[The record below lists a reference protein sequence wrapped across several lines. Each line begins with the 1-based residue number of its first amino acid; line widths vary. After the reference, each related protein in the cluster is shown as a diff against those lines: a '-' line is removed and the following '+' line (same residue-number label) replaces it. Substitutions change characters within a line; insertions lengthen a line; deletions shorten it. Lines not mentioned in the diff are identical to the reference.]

1 MSTPTE
7 QLVAAGVSIWL
18 DDLSRDRI
26 RTGNLAELIATRN
39 VSGVTTNPTIFAGA
53 LANGE
58 AYEEQVRELAARG
71 ASTDQAIFEITTD
84 DVRDAS
90 DIFAPVFDSTGGVD
104 GRVSIEVSPDL
115 AHDTDATVAQARDLA
130 ARVDRPNVLIKI
142 PATKAGLPA
151 ITEVIGAGIS
161 VNVTLI
167 FSLERYAEV
176 IDAYLAGVEK
186 AQAAGHDISTLQ
198 SVASFFVSRVDT
210 EVDKRLTA
218 IGTPEALALKSKA
231 GLANARLAYELYE
244 QKFAEERAR
253 TLLAAGATVQR
264 PLWASTGVK
273 DPALPDT
280 LDVTELVAPG
290 VVNTMPEKTLQATF
304 DHGVVTG
311 DTVTGAYDD
320 AREVF
325 AQLAAAGVDFADVT
339 QVLEDEGV
347 EKFIASWHEL
357 QATATQGL
365 GAGARDAASAP
376 SANARAARSTP
387 RGGRTS
393 SSRRPSRGWPPR
405 WWPPASPPAT
415 PRCGAPPRRTRRRG
429 GSAGCRR

>member
-18 DDLSRDRI
+18 DDLSRQRI
-26 RTGNLAELIATRN
+26 RTGNLAELIANRN

-53 LANGE
+53 LAKGE
-58 AYEEQVRELAARG
+58 AYEAQVKELARRG
-71 ASTDQAIFEITTD
+71 ATTDEAIFEITTD

-90 DIFAPVFDSTGGVD
+90 DVFLPVFEATGGVD

-115 AHDTDATVAQARDLA
+115 AHDTEGTIAQAKDLA

-176 IDAYLAGVEK
+176 IEAYLAGVEK

-210 EVDKRLTA
+210 EVDKRLAA
-218 IGTPEALALKSKA
+218 IGTDEAAALKGKA

-244 QKFAEERAR
+244 QKFATDRAKA
-253 TLLAAGATVQR
+253 LLDAGATVQR

-280 LDVTELVAPG
+280 LYVTELVARG
-290 VVNTMPEKTLQATF
+290 VVNTMPEKTLEATF
-304 DHGVVTG
+304 DHGVIAG

-325 AQLAAAGVDFADVT
+325 ARLAAVGVDFADVT

-357 QATATQGL
+357 QGTVTEALQ
-365 GAGARDAASAP
+365 AGTTDAASAP
-376 SANARAARSTP
+376 QASA
-387 RGGRTS
+387 
-393 SSRRPSRGWPPR
+393 
-405 WWPPASPPAT
+405 
-415 PRCGAPPRRTRRRG
+415 
-429 GSAGCRR
+429 

>member
-7 QLVAAGVSIWL
+7 DLVAAGVSIWL
-18 DDLSRDRI
+18 DDLSRERI
-26 RTGNLAELIATRN
+26 QTGNLADLIATRN

-53 LANGE
+53 LAKGE
-58 AYEEQVRELAARG
+58 AYEAQVRELAAQG
-71 ASTDQAIFEITTD
+71 VDTDAAIFQITTD
-84 DVRDAS
+84 DVRDAC
-90 DIFAPVFDSTGGVD
+90 DIFQPVFAATGGVD

-115 AHDTDATVAQARDLA
+115 ANDTEGTIAQAKDLS
-130 ARVDRPNVLIKI
+130 ARVGRDNVLIKI

-186 AQAAGHDISTLQ
+186 AQAAGNDVSTLQ

-210 EVDKRLTA
+210 EVDKRLAA
-218 IGTPEALALKSKA
+218 IGSDDAAALKGKA
-231 GLANARLAYELYE
+231 GLANARLAYELFE
-244 QKFAEERAR
+244 QKFAEPRAKS
-253 TLLAAGATVQR
+253 LVEAGATVQR

-280 LDVTELVAPG
+280 LYVTELVAPG

-311 DTVTGAYDD
+311 DTVTGAYDE

-325 AQLAAAGVDFADVT
+325 SQLAAVGVDFADVT

-357 QATATQGL
+357 QDTVTQALQAGTTDAATAP
-365 GAGARDAASAP
+365 ADA
-376 SANARAARSTP
+376 
-387 RGGRTS
+387 
-393 SSRRPSRGWPPR
+393 
-405 WWPPASPPAT
+405 
-415 PRCGAPPRRTRRRG
+415 
-429 GSAGCRR
+429 